1 MNKVKSYIYFFLI
14 AIFFITS
21 HNLKSQWTNVYT
33 EQSNSWSSFFS
44 IYFTTDHTG
53 YAARGDSTII
63 KTTNGGLNWFS
74 LNGTS
79 MFDIR
84 SIQFATINTGYAVGE
99 NYQSRIGY
107 FLKTTNAGTEWVH
120 TQFSGVRFKSL
131 KFIDVNLGYVLSD
144 SNFVYKT
151 TNGGVNWE
159 VQSLNGSY
167 MISFDFTDANNGF
180 VSGHYLKLY
189 RTTDGG
195 ANWITS
201 GRNIFEMDFLN
212 SNTGYATV
220 LNILSSNI
228 IKTTNAGLNWSIVYT
243 RDTSSLNDLFFIN
256 NNTGWVLGEKNRTN
270 NIYDGF
276 ILKTTNGGASW
287 FEQFTGLQHDS
298 SSCFSSL
305 FMLNPNLGY
314 ASTILC
320 QSGGP
325 DLRGKI
331 FKTTNGGGEPIGIE
345 PVYSSIPVNYVL
357 HQNYPNPF
365 NPATKISFEIPLS
378 GSNSSTNL
386 IIYDITGREISVL
399 IEEQLQTGKYEI
411 EWNAEYFTSGV
422 YFYTLRSGN
431 FKETKKMLL
440 IK

>member
-1 MNKVKSYIYFFLI
+1 MIKVKSYIYFFLI
-14 AIFFITS
+14 SYLLILSQKI
-21 HNLKSQWTNVYT
+21 NSQWANVYT

-44 IYFTTDHTG
+44 IYFTSDNTG
-53 YAARGDSTII
+53 YAARGDSSII

-79 MFDIR
+79 LFDIR

-99 NYQSRIGY
+99 NYQNRIGY
-107 FLKTTNAGTEWVH
+107 FLKTTNAGTNWSQI
-120 TQFSGVRFKSL
+120 QFSGVRFRSL
-131 KFIDVNLGYVLSD
+131 KFIDENLGYVLTD

-159 VQSLNGSY
+159 IQSLNGSY
-167 MISFDFTDANNGF
+167 MISFDFADANNGF
-180 VSGHYLKLY
+180 VSGHYLRFY
-189 RTTDGG
+189 RTTNGG

-201 GRNIFEMDFLN
+201 GRNIFEMDFVDA
-212 SNTGYATV
+212 NTGYSTV
-220 LNILSSNI
+220 LNILSSDI
-228 IKTTNAGLNWSIVYT
+228 IKTTNGGLNWSIVYT

-276 ILKTTNGGASW
+276 ILKTTNGGVGW

-305 FMLNPNLGY
+305 FMVNSNLGY

-331 FKTTNGGGEPIGIE
+331 FKTTNGGGGPIGIE
-345 PVYSSIPVNYVL
+345 PVYSNIPENYIL

-365 NPATKISFEIPLS
+365 NPVTKISFEIPVS
-378 GSNSSTNL
+378 VTNVSTRL
-386 IIYDITGREISVL
+386 IVYDVTGKEVSVL
-399 IEEQLQTGKYEI
+399 VDEQLQPGKYEI
-411 EWNAEYFTSGV
+411 DWNAEDLTSGV
-422 YFYTLRSGN
+422 YFYTLSTGN
-431 FKETKKMLL
+431 YKETKKMLL